1 MKEITLEARTRK
13 DAGKG
18 VARKLRAAG
27 KIPAVVYGK
36 AEEPVVI
43 ELEHEDF
50 HNAMRGTSGENLLIN
65 LNIDGAAAKKKA
77 LIKDVQRDPVDGHL
91 LHIDFMH
98 ISMTEKIKVDV
109 PILLEG
115 TPIGVKDFGGI
126 ISWVIRQVE
135 ISCLPT
141 DIPDKITFDVSEM
154 KIHDSIHIKD
164 LQIENVEILE
174 NPERTVASIV
184 PPTVIK
190 EEVVVAEGEEG
201 ELAEGEEAP
210 AVEGEEGEPEVISEK
225 KAEDRQAEKGKGE
238 KGKGEKGK
246 AEKGKGEKGK
256 SEKEKGEEK
265 KK

>member
-1 MKEITLEARTRK
+1 MKEITLEARTRN

-27 KIPAVVYGK
+27 KIPCVVYGK
-36 AEEPVVI
+36 GEEPVVI
-43 ELEHEDF
+43 ELVHEDF
-50 HNAMRGTSGENLLIN
+50 HNAMRETSGENLLIN

-77 LIKDVQRDPVDGHL
+77 LIKDVQRDPVDGQL

-98 ISMTEKIKVDV
+98 ISMTEKIKVEV
-109 PILLEG
+109 PIVLEG
-115 TPIGVKDFGGI
+115 IPIGVKDFGGI
-126 ISWVIRQVE
+126 ISWVIRHVE

-141 DIPDKITFDVSEM
+141 DIPDKIAIDVSEM

-164 LQIENVEILE
+164 FQLENVEILD

-190 EEVVVAEGEEG
+190 EEVVVAEEGEEG

-210 AVEGEEGEPEVISEK
+210 VAEGEEGEPEVISEK
-225 KAEDRQAEKGKGE
+225 KAEDRQAEKGKAD

-246 AEKGKGEKGK
+246 GD
-256 SEKEKGEEK
+256 EK

>member
-1 MKEITLEARTRK
+1 MKEITIEARTRK

-27 KIPAVVYGK
+27 KIPGVVYGK
-36 AEEPVVI
+36 GEEPVVI
-43 ELEHEDF
+43 ELVHEDF

-109 PILLEG
+109 PIVLEG

-126 ISWVIRQVE
+126 ISWVIRHVE
-135 ISCLPT
+135 VSCLPT

-164 LQIENVEILE
+164 FQLENVEILD

-190 EEVVVAEGEEG
+190 EEVVVAEGEEA
-201 ELAEGEEAP
+201 EVAEGEEAP
-210 AVEGEEGEPEVISEK
+210 VAEGEEGEPEVISEK
-225 KAEDRQAEKGKGE
+225 KAEDRQAGKDKGKGEKEKGE

-246 AEKGKGEKGK
+246 AEKGKGE
-256 SEKEKGEEK
+256 EK

>member
-1 MKEITLEARTRK
+1 MREVTLEARTRK

-36 AEEPVVI
+36 GEEPMAI
-43 ELEHEDF
+43 ELEHEEF
-50 HNAMRGTSGENLLIN
+50 HNAMRGGSGENLLIN
-65 LNIDGAAAKKKA
+65 LSVDGVAAGKKA
-77 LIKDVQRDPVDGHL
+77 LIREMQRDPVDGSL

-98 ISMTEKIKVDV
+98 ISMTEKIRVEV
-109 PILLEG
+109 PIVLEG
-115 TPIGVKDFGGI
+115 TPVGVKDFGGI

-135 ISCLPT
+135 ISCLPS

-164 LQIENVEILE
+164 FQLENVEILE

-190 EEVVVAEGEEG
+190 EEAVVAEGEEA
-201 ELAEGEEAP
+201 EVAEGEAAP
-210 AVEGEEGEPEVISEK
+210 AAAEEGEPEVIAEK
-225 KAEDRQAEKGKGE
+225 KAEERQAEKGKPE
-238 KGKGEKGK
+238 KGKG
-246 AEKGKGEKGK
+246 
-256 SEKEKGEEK
+256 EKEKGEEK

>member
-36 AEEPVVI
+36 GEEPVVI
-43 ELEHEDF
+43 ELEHEGF
-50 HNAMRGTSGENLLIN
+50 HNAMRESSGENLLIN

-77 LIKDVQRDPVDGHL
+77 LIKDVQRDPVDGQL

-98 ISMTEKIKVDV
+98 ISMTEKIIVDV
-109 PILLEG
+109 PIVLEG
-115 TPIGVKDFGGI
+115 IPIGVKDFGGI

-135 ISCLPT
+135 VSCLPT
-141 DIPDKITFDVSEM
+141 DIPDKIAIDVSEM

-164 LQIENVEILE
+164 FQLENVEILD

-190 EEVVVAEGEEG
+190 EEVVADEGEEAEVAEGEEV
-201 ELAEGEEAP
+201 P
-210 AVEGEEGEPEVISEK
+210 AAEGEEGEPEVISEK
-225 KAEDRQAEKGKGE
+225 KAEDRQAEKGKADR
-238 KGKGEKGK
+238 GKGEKGK
-246 AEKGKGEKGK
+246 PEKGKGD
-256 SEKEKGEEK
+256 KEKGEENK
-265 KK
+265 K